1 MHCRAI
7 QGSVCNDWVKSSVIR
22 EVFGEGYAP
31 VPKRKGMGFRLSK
44 KGKKKQN
51 PRLSS
56 LRKVYVKQEGLKAI
70 TVIHGRTPCATKA
83 TYVERPS

>member
-1 MHCRAI
+1 M
-7 QGSVCNDWVKSSVIR
+7 KSSVIR

-44 KGKKKQN
+44 KEKKK

>member
-1 MHCRAI
+1 M
-7 QGSVCNDWVKSSVIR
+7 KSSVIR

-44 KGKKKQN
+44 KEKKNPKT

-70 TVIHGRTPCATKA
+70 TVIHDRTPCATKA

>member
-1 MHCRAI
+1 M
-7 QGSVCNDWVKSSVIR
+7 KSSVIR

-44 KGKKKQN
+44 KGKKN